1 MYINLIYVSRKVEEY
16 IEKAI
21 VGFDGK
27 NFYEGCY
34 KGKSYLVLMDKD
46 IWLLSNEVI
55 TNRSRKYRDGYLTDI
70 TLNQLDD
77 LVLSKMY
84 ATYKEN
90 EYEVQRVHRR
100 LRKIELLA
108 RKDKLEEDLQL
119 GFEDDI
125 YERITHKII
134 TKEEIEN
141 IRIERKSVYNQF
153 KIRE

>member
-1 MYINLIYVSRKVEEY
+1 METNMEEY

-34 KGKSYLVLMDKD
+34 KGKIYLVLMDKD
-46 IWLLSNEVI
+46 IWLLSNEII

-70 TLNQLDD
+70 ALNKLDD
-77 LVLSKMY
+77 LMLSKMY

-90 EYEVQRVHRR
+90 EYEVQRVYRR
-100 LRKIELLA
+100 LKKIELLA
-108 RKDKLEEDLQL
+108 RKDKLEEDFRL

-153 KIRE
+153 